1 MKKTKSTNT
10 KPKKI
15 RQNERQEEPTPQE
28 LNAMVLGPVLEQLD
42 RAPAQTSVELDHGE
56 RWKLTKGG
64 ILVVRD
70 HYSVLPERDPEQNP
84 AWKSKERRKYTS
96 QAAWDREQ
104 EIVDEAGG
112 GELVFADTLVSFW
125 DKIVIKD
132 HGWRPD
138 PDWRVDG
145 GFDHGKTNATA
156 LLRCYHDFEGTIIF
170 AGEYYQPG
178 REIWQNAP
186 AFKKMVDFKRMDPV
200 FCDPSIFPQTLQQ
213 AQRPGEAVARAK
225 SFYEL
230 YEEQG
235 IDNFV
240 SFAEDRSDVSFAGR
254 LQMHWADLEHREP
267 SVKIFCPE
275 GMYTETPQVG
285 LHNWGCPNLLWEL
298 MRARRVKL
306 TAQQLLSRNTSEAII
321 DKDNHARDAMK
332 YVLMSHPEP
341 SRKTLERRV
350 NERLAAL
357 TKADPTVAAAQYHKI
372 VAEEKEEEEDQPSYY
387 GGGAR
392 RRFAMMRRRRGGR

>member
-1 MKKTKSTNT
+1 MTLSEAKNS
-10 KPKKI
+10 KP
-15 RQNERQEEPTPQE
+15 E
-28 LNAMVLGPVLEQLD
+28 LFGLTQLKAMTEILD
-42 RAPAQTSVELDHGE
+42 RLAAAKPQTHENVCQGLDV
-56 RWKLTKGG
+56 RLTKGG
-64 ILVVRD
+64 NLVGRL
-70 HYSVLPERDPEQNP
+70 HYSADPERDPELNP
-84 AWKSKERRKYTS
+84 AWLLMERPAYSSK
-96 QAAWDREQ
+96 AHWDREQ

-112 GELVFADTLVSFW
+112 GELVFADTLVTYW
-125 DKIVIKD
+125 HKIVIED
-132 HGWRPD
+132 PEWRPD
-138 PDWRVDG
+138 PEWSVVDG

-186 AFKKMVDFKRMDPV
+186 AFKKMMDFKRMDPV

-235 IDNFV
+235 VENFV
-240 SFAEDRSDVSFAGR
+240 SFGEDRSDISFAGR
-254 LQMHWADLEHREP
+254 LQMHWANLEHREP
-267 SVKIFCPE
+267 SVKIICPK
-275 GMYTETPQVG
+275 GLYSDTPQFG
-285 LHNWGCPNLLWEL
+285 LQNWGCPNLLWEL
-298 MRARRVKL
+298 MRTRRVKL
-306 TAQQLLSRNTSEAII
+306 TAQQLLSRNTSEAIV

-350 NERLAAL
+350 NERMAGLSKL
-357 TKADPTVAAAQYHKI
+357 DPTIAAAQYHKI
-372 VAEEKEEEEDQPSYY
+372 VAEEKDEEEDQPSYY
-387 GGGAR
+387 GGSAR

>member
-1 MKKTKSTNT
+1 VVPGVKIKKT
-10 KPKKI
+10 
-15 RQNERQEEPTPQE
+15 
-28 LNAMVLGPVLEQLD
+28 
-42 RAPAQTSVELDHGE
+42 TS
-56 RWKLTKGG
+56 G
-64 ILVVRD
+64 IPVVRI
-70 HYSVLPERDPEQNP
+70 HYSADPARDPELNP
-84 AWKSKERRKYTS
+84 EWKAAARRKYTS
-96 QAAWDREQ
+96 QAAWDREL

-112 GELVFADTLVSFW
+112 GELVFADTLVTYW
-125 DKIVIKD
+125 NKIVIED
-132 HGWRPD
+132 PGWRPD
-138 PDWRVDG
+138 PEWRVEG

-156 LLRCYHDFEGTIIF
+156 LVRCYHDFEGTIIF
-170 AGEYYQPG
+170 AGEFYQPG
-178 REIWQNAP
+178 REIWENAP
-186 AFKKMVDFKRMDPV
+186 VFKKMVDFKRMGPV
-200 FCDPSIFPQTLQQ
+200 FCDPSIFPLTLQQ

-235 IDNFV
+235 IENFT

-267 SVKIFCPE
+267 SVRIVCPK
-275 GMYTETPQVG
+275 GLYTETPQFG

-357 TKADPTVAAAQYHKI
+357 TKLDPTIAAAQYHKI
-372 VAEEKEEEEDQPSYY
+372 VAEEKEDEETEPSYY
-387 GGGAR
+387 AGSAR